1 MLVGEREILDNQETQ
16 EEIQNNVRE
25 NGLDVSK
32 ASEDS
37 GVVTQDKLI
46 NFDAP
51 VNKLDHMTL
60 DDLNDDDFDPRAV
73 DNTSDSSES
82 DEFNPRGSGGFTAAF
97 SVTPAAKA
105 GVPAAAPHTAP
116 AKILPPPSVPARDP
130 AKIGGPK
137 PAPVLSNPFT
147 AQPPPSN
154 DPFGMSSFAAGSD
167 QVAKVRT
174 RSNLANLLPFFH
186 GVLLQDPFSAGVFG
200 QANFSL
206 DQLDPLASKK

>member
-105 GVPAAAPHTAP
+105 GVPPQPLTPPRRRSCRHPACRRGTPPRSAAPS
-116 AKILPPPSVPARDP
+116 PP
-130 AKIGGPK
+130 
-137 PAPVLSNPFT
+137 
-147 AQPPPSN
+147 
-154 DPFGMSSFAAGSD
+154 
-167 QVAKVRT
+167 
-174 RSNLANLLPFFH
+174 RS
-186 GVLLQDPFSAGVFG
+186 
-200 QANFSL
+200 
-206 DQLDPLASKK
+206 